1 MKNSVGR
8 KTFLVV
14 NAIFIAMICIIVV
27 VPIWM
32 VVVTS
37 LSTNGV
43 AAEEGFV
50 LIPKGIDFSSYV
62 TIFNGRTYIG
72 SFIRSVWITI
82 AATAISMLLTTMLA
96 YGLSQS
102 GLMFRNT
109 FNQMILIT
117 MVIDG
122 GIIPFYMV
130 VMSLG
135 MIDTYWALLIP
146 MAVQTYNLILM
157 RNFFKSVPESLME
170 SARLDGA
177 SEMRI
182 LASIVLPVSLPIIAA
197 VALFYLVSH
206 WNRYFEVIMF
216 INDSR
221 RYTLQ
226 VILRQMLFQSEN
238 TESTGIMYNN
248 FKMAVMVMAMLPII
262 IVYPFVQKYF
272 ISGLM
277 LGSVKG

>member
-1 MKNSVGR
+1 MKNSTGR
-8 KTFLVV
+8 KAFLVI
-14 NAIFIAMICIIVV
+14 NAIFIAVVCILVV
-27 VPIWM
+27 IPIWM
-32 VVVTS
+32 VIVTS

-62 TIFNGRTYIG
+62 TIFTGRTYLG
-72 SFIRSVWITI
+72 SFIRSVWITL

-109 FNQMILIT
+109 FNQLILIT

-130 VMSLG
+130 VMKLG
-135 MIDTYWALLIP
+135 MIDSYWSLLIP
-146 MAVQTYNLILM
+146 MAIQTYNLILM

-221 RYTLQ
+221 KYTLQ